1 MELTHA
7 RPASLRA
14 AHEVAPGVSRKDAF
28 ASLARP
34 GLIARGVVYGVIGV
48 LAIKVAVGSAG
59 SAPNQQGALQ
69 TIARQPF
76 GKVLLIA
83 LAVGLAGYAGW
94 RLVRAATGR
103 GAEERDSG
111 LKRLAAAGSAL
122 AYGALFV
129 VAVKVLAG
137 SASGSSSNPSKATA
151 GVMGWS
157 GGPVIVGLAGTVL
170 IGVGLYQGYRALARK
185 FLDEANTDQM
195 SRPVKR
201 AYEVLGIFGHLARM
215 VVFGLTGYGLL
226 RAAIEFDPHKAVGLD
241 GALRELADHS
251 HGPLLLGIVAAGLMG
266 FALFSTAEARF
277 RRV

>member
-14 AHEVAPGVSRKDAF
+14 AHEVAPDLSRKDAF

-48 LAIKVAVGSAG
+48 LAIKMAVGSAG
-59 SAPNQQGALQ
+59 TAPNQQGALQ
-69 TIARQPF
+69 AIARQPF

-122 AYGALFV
+122 VYGALFV

-137 SASGSSSNPSKATA
+137 SASGSSSKATA

-157 GGPVIVGLAGTVL
+157 GGPLIVGLA
-170 IGVGLYQGYRALARK
+170 
-185 FLDEANTDQM
+185 
-195 SRPVKR
+195 
-201 AYEVLGIFGHLARM
+201 
-215 VVFGLTGYGLL
+215 
-226 RAAIEFDPHKAVGLD
+226 
-241 GALRELADHS
+241 
-251 HGPLLLGIVAAGLMG
+251 
-266 FALFSTAEARF
+266 
-277 RRV
+277 

>member
-14 AHEVAPGVSRKDAF
+14 AHEVAPDLSRKDAF

-59 SAPNQQGALQ
+59 TAPNQQGALQ
-69 TIARQPF
+69 AIARQPF

-122 AYGALFV
+122 VYGALFV

-137 SASGSSSNPSKATA
+137 SASGSSSKATA

-195 SRPVKR
+195 SREVKR

-251 HGPLLLGIVAAGLMG
+251 YGPLLLGIVAAGLIG